1 MKKFFVIGNPISHSL
16 SPELHNFWI
25 KKNKIN
31 AVYDKIKLEE
41 EELKDFI
48 NKLRNEEIHG
58 INVTVPF
65 KNKVIKYLDKL
76 SLEVETT
83 NSVNTIYKSGDDIIG
98 HNTDVAGFELSLRHS
113 KINVLHKSILIL
125 GAGGVVPSIIY
136 SLLSMGCKKIF
147 LSNRTTE
154 KAENIKK
161 KFNEV
166 EVLKWGKIPDFDI
179 VINATSVGLKGD
191 SLDLDLNTKNKI
203 FYDIIYNPKE
213 TQFLKKAKE
222 NGNRIENGIFMF
234 IYQANQSFSIW
245 NNVIPKIDEEVLSI
259 LGWSKLV

>member
-41 EELKDFI
+41 SELKDFI

-83 NSVNTIYKSGDDIIG
+83 DSVNTIYKSGNDIIG
-98 HNTDVAGFELSLRHS
+98 HNTDVAGFELGLRHS

-147 LSNRTTE
+147 LSNRTIG

-161 KFNEV
+161 KFEEV
-166 EVLKWGKIPDFDI
+166 EVLKWKKIPDFDI
-179 VINATSVGLKGD
+179 VINATSVGLKGE
-191 SLDLDLNTKNKI
+191 SLDLDFNTKDKV
-203 FYDIIYNPKE
+203 FYDVIYNPKE
-213 TQFLKKAKE
+213 TQFLKRARE
-222 NGNRIENGIFMF
+222 NGNRIENGKLMF

-245 NNVIPKIDEEVLSI
+245 NNVIPKIDEEALKI
-259 LGWSKLV
+259 LE

>member
-31 AVYDKIKLEE
+31 ALYDKIKLEE
-41 EELKDFI
+41 SELEDFI

-83 NSVNTIYKSGDDIIG
+83 ESVNTIYKSGNDIIG
-98 HNTDVAGFELSLRHS
+98 HNTDVAGFELGLRHS

-147 LSNRTTE
+147 LSNRTFE
-154 KAENIKK
+154 KADNIKK

-166 EVLKWGKIPDFDI
+166 EVVKWGKIPDFDI

-191 SLDLDLNTKNKI
+191 SLDLNLNTKDKI
-203 FYDIIYNPKE
+203 FYDVIYNPKE

-222 NGNRIENGIFMF
+222 NGNRIENGMYMF
-234 IYQANQSFSIW
+234 VYQANQSFSIW
-245 NNVIPKIDEEVLSI
+245 NNVIPKIDEEVLKI
-259 LGWSKLV
+259 LE

>member
-1 MKKFFVIGNPISHSL
+1 MKKFFVIGNPINHSL

-25 KKNKIN
+25 KKNKID

-41 EELKDFI
+41 SELKDFI

-83 NSVNTIYKSGDDIIG
+83 DSVNTIYKSGDDIIG
-98 HNTDVAGFELSLRHS
+98 HNTDVAGFELGLRHS

-125 GAGGVVPSIIY
+125 GAGGVVPSIVY

-147 LSNRTTE
+147 LSNRTI
-154 KAENIKK
+154 KRAENIKK
-161 KFNEV
+161 RFNEV
-166 EVLKWGKIPDFDI
+166 EVLKWGNIPDFDI

-191 SLDLDLNTKNKI
+191 SLDLDLKTQDKI

-213 TQFLKKAKE
+213 TPFLKKAKE

-245 NNVIPKIDEEVLSI
+245 NNVIPKIDEETLNI
-259 LGWSKLV
+259 LG

>member
-1 MKKFFVIGNPISHSL
+1 MKKFFVIGNPVSHSL

-25 KKNKIN
+25 KKNKSN
-31 AVYDKIKLEE
+31 AGSHKIKLEE
-41 EELKDFI
+41 SDLKDFI
-48 NKLRNEEIHG
+48 NKLRNDEIHG

-83 NSVNTIYKSGDDIIG
+83 DSVNTIYKSGNDLIG
-98 HNTDVAGFELSLRHS
+98 HNTDVAGFELGLRHS

-147 LSNRTTE
+147 LSNRTIE
-154 KAENIKK
+154 KAQNIKE
-161 KFNEV
+161 KFNEI
-166 EVLKWGKIPDFDI
+166 EVLKWKKIPDFDI
-179 VINATSVGLKGD
+179 VINATSVGLKGE
-191 SLDLDLNTKNKI
+191 SLDLDLNTKDKV
-203 FYDIIYNPKE
+203 FFDVIYNPKE
-213 TQFLKKAKE
+213 TQFLKKARE
-222 NGNRIENGIFMF
+222 NGNRVENGKFMF

-245 NNVIPKIDEEVLSI
+245 NNVIPKIDEEVLKI
-259 LGWSKLV
+259 LE

>member
-41 EELKDFI
+41 SELKDFI
-48 NKLRNEEIHG
+48 NKLRNDEIHG

-83 NSVNTIYKSGDDIIG
+83 DSVNTIYKSGEDIIG
-98 HNTDVAGFELSLRHS
+98 HNTDVAGFELGLRHS

-147 LSNRTTE
+147 LSNRNIE

-161 KFNEV
+161 KFNEI
-166 EVLKWGKIPDFDI
+166 EVLKWRKIPDFDI
-179 VINATSVGLKGD
+179 VINATSVGLKGE
-191 SLDLDLNTKNKI
+191 SLDLDLDTKDKV
-203 FYDIIYNPKE
+203 FFDVIYNPKE
-213 TQFLKKAKE
+213 TQFLKKARE
-222 NGNRIENGIFMF
+222 NGNRVENGKFMF

-245 NNVIPKIDEEVLSI
+245 NNVIPKIDEEVLKI
-259 LGWSKLV
+259 LE

>member
-25 KKNKIN
+25 KKNRIN

-41 EELKDFI
+41 SELKDFI
-48 NKLRNEEIHG
+48 NKMRNEEIHG

-83 NSVNTIYKSGDDIIG
+83 DSVNTIYKSGNDIIG
-98 HNTDVAGFELSLRHS
+98 HNTDVAGFELGLRHS

-147 LSNRTTE
+147 LTNRTFE
-154 KAENIKK
+154 KADNIKK

-166 EVLKWGKIPDFDI
+166 EVVKWGKIPDFDI

-191 SLDLDLNTKNKI
+191 SLDLNLNTKDKI
-203 FYDIIYNPKE
+203 FYDVIYNPKE

-222 NGNRIENGIFMF
+222 NGNRIENGMYMF

-245 NNVIPKIDEEVLSI
+245 NNVIPKIDEEVLKI
-259 LGWSKLV
+259 LE

>member
-1 MKKFFVIGNPISHSL
+1 MKKFFVIGNPINHSL

-41 EELKDFI
+41 SELKDFI

-76 SLEVETT
+76 SLEVESTD
-83 NSVNTIYKSGDDIIG
+83 SVNTIYKSGNDLIG
-98 HNTDVAGFELSLRHS
+98 HNTDVAGFELGLRHS

-166 EVLKWGKIPDFDI
+166 EVVKWGKIPDFDI

-191 SLDLDLNTKNKI
+191 SLDLNLNTKDKI
-203 FYDIIYNPKE
+203 FYDVIYNPKE

-222 NGNRIENGIFMF
+222 NGNRIENGMYMF
-234 IYQANQSFSIW
+234 VYQANQSFSIW
-245 NNVIPKIDEEVLSI
+245 NNVIPKIDEEVLEI
-259 LGWSKLV
+259 LE

>member
-1 MKKFFVIGNPISHSL
+1 MKKFFVIGNPIGHSL

-41 EELKDFI
+41 SELKDFI

-83 NSVNTIYKSGDDIIG
+83 DSVNTIYKSGNDIIG
-98 HNTDVAGFELSLRHS
+98 HNTDVAGFELGLRHS

-147 LSNRTTE
+147 LTNRTFE
-154 KAENIKK
+154 KADNIKK

-166 EVLKWGKIPDFDI
+166 EVVKWGKIPDFDI
-179 VINATSVGLKGD
+179 IINATSVGLKGD
-191 SLDLDLNTKNKI
+191 SLDLNLNTKDKI
-203 FYDIIYNPKE
+203 FYDVIYNPKE

-222 NGNRIENGIFMF
+222 NGNKIENGMYMF
-234 IYQANQSFSIW
+234 VYQANQSFSIW
-245 NNVIPKIDEEVLSI
+245 NNVIPKIDEEVLKI
-259 LGWSKLV
+259 LG

>member
-1 MKKFFVIGNPISHSL
+1 MKKFFVIGNPINHSL

-25 KKNKIN
+25 KENKIN

-41 EELKDFI
+41 SELKNFI

-83 NSVNTIYKSGDDIIG
+83 DSVNTIYKNGDDIIG
-98 HNTDVAGFELSLRHS
+98 HNTDVAGFELGLRHS
-113 KINVLHKSILIL
+113 KIDVLHKSIFIL

-147 LSNRTTE
+147 LSNRTMV

-161 KFNEV
+161 KFNDIQI
-166 EVLKWGKIPDFDI
+166 LKWGEIPDFDI
-179 VINATSVGLKGD
+179 AINATSVGLQGD
-191 SLDLDLNTKNKI
+191 SLELNLNVKDKI
-203 FYDIIYNPKE
+203 FYDVIYNPKE
-213 TQFLKKAKE
+213 TPFLKKAKE
-222 NGNRIENGIFMF
+222 NGNKTENGKFMF

-245 NNVIPKIDEEVLSI
+245 NNMIPKINEEVIKI
-259 LGWSKLV
+259 LE

>member
-1 MKKFFVIGNPISHSL
+1 MKKYFVIGNPINHSL

-25 KKNKIN
+25 KKNNIN
-31 AVYDKIKLEE
+31 AIYEKIKLEE
-41 EELKDFI
+41 NELGDFI

-83 NSVNTIYKSGDDIIG
+83 DSVNTIYKEGNDIIG
-98 HNTDVAGFELSLRHS
+98 HNTDVAGFELGLRHT
-113 KINVLHKSILIL
+113 KINVLHKAVLIL

-147 LSNRTTE
+147 LSNRTIE
-154 KAENIKK
+154 KAVIIKK
-161 KFNEV
+161 KFNDV
-166 EVLKWGKIPDFDI
+166 EILKWGEIPDFDI
-179 VINATSVGLKGD
+179 IINATSVGLNND
-191 SLDLDLNTKNKI
+191 SLGLNFNVKDKI
-203 FYDIIYNPKE
+203 FYDVIYNPKE

-222 NGNRIENGIFMF
+222 NGNRVENGKFMF

-245 NNVIPKIDEEVLSI
+245 NKVIPKIDDEVLKI
-259 LGWSKLV
+259 LE

>member
-1 MKKFFVIGNPISHSL
+1 MKKFFVIGNPINHSL
-16 SPELHNFWI
+16 SPELHNFWL

-41 EELKDFI
+41 SELKDFI

-76 SLEVETT
+76 SSEVETT
-83 NSVNTIYKSGDDIIG
+83 ESVNTIYKSGVDIVG
-98 HNTDVAGFELSLRHS
+98 HNTDVAGFELGLRHA
-113 KINVLHKSILIL
+113 KISVLRKSILIL
-125 GAGGVVPSIIY
+125 GAGGVVPSIVY
-136 SLLSMGCKKIF
+136 SLLNMGCKKIF
-147 LSNRTTE
+147 LSNRTIE
-154 KAENIKK
+154 KAVNIKK
-161 KFNEV
+161 KFNEI
-166 EVLKWGKIPDFDI
+166 EVLKWGEKPDFDI
-179 VINATSVGLKGD
+179 VINATSVGLKDD
-191 SLDLDLNTKNKI
+191 SLDINLNTKDKI

-222 NGNRIENGIFMF
+222 NGNRTENGMFMF

-245 NNVIPKIDEEVLSI
+245 NNVIPKIDEEVLKI
-259 LGWSKLV
+259 LE